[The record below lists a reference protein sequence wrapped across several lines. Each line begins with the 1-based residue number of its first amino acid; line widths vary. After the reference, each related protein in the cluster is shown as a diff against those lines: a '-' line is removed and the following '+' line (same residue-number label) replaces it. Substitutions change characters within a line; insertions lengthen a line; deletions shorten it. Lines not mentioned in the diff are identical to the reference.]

1 MRIEND
7 LGRDDI
13 KKLVFRIAIPSM
25 LAQFVSVLYSIVDR
39 MYIGNIPEIGDTA
52 LAGVGICGPIITMVG
67 SVASLV
73 GIGGSPLMSMKMGEG
88 KLEDARKILSNCFL
102 MLCGFSV
109 LLMAIVLPLREPMLR
124 LFGASDALMPY
135 AKSYFTA
142 YLSGTVF
149 SLLSVGLN
157 QFIICQGYAKVGM
170 QSILLGA
177 VLNIILDPIF
187 IFIFHL
193 NVVGAAIA
201 TVISQMVSCF
211 FVLRFLFRGQ
221 IPVRITFGGYRL
233 KIMTKVLATG
243 FTPFIIIAID
253 NVMIIVMNAV
263 LQRYGGPEKGDM
275 LITCATI
282 VQSFMLVVTMPL
294 GGISGGTQTILGYNY
309 GAKQLDRVV
318 KAQKYIILLCV
329 GYTALMFL
337 AARTVGV
344 YFVRLFTQDAQLTEQ
359 VLWAIR
365 VCTLAVIP
373 LGVQYEIVDGFTAI
387 GQVKLALT
395 LSFFRKLTYFVPIFV
410 IPLFW
415 EAEMVFYA
423 EPISDIL
430 GPMASV
436 AVYLF
441 AMKRILEKRRREPV
455 DNIRNSQVEVNVEPF

>member
-1 MRIEND
+1 
-7 LGRDDI
+7 
-13 KKLVFRIAIPSM
+13 
-25 LAQFVSVLYSIVDR
+25 
-39 MYIGNIPEIGDTA
+39 
-52 LAGVGICGPIITMVG
+52 
-67 SVASLV
+67 
-73 GIGGSPLMSMKMGEG
+73 
-88 KLEDARKILSNCFL
+88 
-102 MLCGFSV
+102 
-109 LLMAIVLPLREPMLR
+109 MLR

-135 AKSYFTA
+135 AKAYFTA

-243 FTPFIIIAID
+243 FTPFIIFAID